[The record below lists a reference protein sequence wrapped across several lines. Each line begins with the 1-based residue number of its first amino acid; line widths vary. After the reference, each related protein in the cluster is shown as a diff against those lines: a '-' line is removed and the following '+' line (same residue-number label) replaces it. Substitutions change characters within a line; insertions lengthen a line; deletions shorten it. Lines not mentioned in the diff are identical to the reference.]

1 MSKAIKKYEYAISVE
16 SPLGLIRVQGNKTYI
31 QYLKFEDGLD
41 TNTLMD
47 TNTSIDEKADWAN
60 DCIQQLEHYF
70 SGKLQQFNLPID
82 AQGTEFQ
89 KRVWHKLCDV
99 KSGELSS
106 YQQLASAAGNIK
118 AVRAVASANARNP
131 IWLLIPCHR
140 IIGSDRALRGYAGG
154 IERKAKLLQLENH
167 ILESSG
173 SALIN
178 EKTKVLN

>member
-1 MSKAIKKYEYAISVE
+1 MHTLANTTHRTRYIIRLVAPHNSV
-16 SPLGLIRVQGNKTYI
+16 
-31 QYLKFEDGLD
+31 
-41 TNTLMD
+41 
-47 TNTSIDEKADWAN
+47 
-60 DCIQQLEHYF
+60 C
-70 SGKLQQFNLPID
+70 
-82 AQGTEFQ
+82 EF
-89 KRVWHKLCDV
+89 VHV